1 MGHVLRVPPKTRCQL
16 QVQERV
22 VRTGCMRSVTG
33 RAPQTQAL
41 PALAPWPLELFRSL
55 GSIAGQW
62 GPFPPEARDPRQRVG
77 VSRLQVLCSLV
88 LIEAGGGRACR
99 TA

>member
-22 VRTGCMRSVTG
+22 VRTGCMPSVTG

-41 PALAPWPLELFRSL
+41 PALAPGPWSSSDPSGLSLDSGAYSHPRLETPGRESGCPDSKFCVPLS
-55 GSIAGQW
+55 
-62 GPFPPEARDPRQRVG
+62 
-77 VSRLQVLCSLV
+77 
-88 LIEAGGGRACR
+88 
-99 TA
+99 